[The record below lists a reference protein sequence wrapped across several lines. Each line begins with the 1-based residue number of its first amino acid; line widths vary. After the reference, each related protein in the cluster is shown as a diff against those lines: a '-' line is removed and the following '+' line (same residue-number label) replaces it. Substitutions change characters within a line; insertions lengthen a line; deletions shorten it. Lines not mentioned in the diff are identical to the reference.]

1 MNKTSKKIE
10 SKNDEISRYAMNYLI
25 LGLIALPS
33 LSVKAIAQPISYP
46 VADSVTIA
54 ANNAPEKAIDE
65 STDFIF
71 YKLHQ
76 GLNSRKIRSNETQYI
91 KEWAAIKKVVSQDN
105 LMYEMDCGRN
115 LNNNYQ
121 WRLSSYDSS
130 GLARNA
136 SPLSSPV

>member
-1 MNKTSKKIE
+1 
-10 SKNDEISRYAMNYLI
+10 
-25 LGLIALPS
+25 
-33 LSVKAIAQPISYP
+33 VKAIAQPITHP
-46 VADSVTIA
+46 AAVSVQLA
-54 ANNAPEKAIDE
+54 ASQAPEKAIDE
-65 STDFIF
+65 LTDFIF
-71 YKLHQ
+71 YNLYP
-76 GLNSRKIRSNETQYI
+76 GLNRRKIRSDEMQYI